1 LLACTAVSFCPLSAF
16 AQEPRVAPPA
26 SDPAPGAFQVSM
38 FVDAYA
44 AWQTSGEG
52 TLATLSGHRAFSGQ
66 GATLRAENG
75 FGLSFLGLDASYD
88 VGSVG
93 VVANLRFGQAAAI
106 YHRHSE
112 PESDAT
118 FGVEYLTQ
126 AYALCRPVKQLELDL
141 GMFTSP
147 FGTESLESF
156 RNPNYTISALYV
168 YGQPSWHLGAKATWQ
183 VDETVALMAM
193 LVNGSNNASETQ
205 QGAGLDQSPT
215 LGGSIKY
222 APHSTV
228 SFGLGGLLATDGV
241 HNDDGGVDAFVD
253 LVAHLELGS
262 LTALLNADFILT
274 RDAAPSTGDRHFW
287 GGSLT
292 AGYRLTSMVG
302 VAGRAEYLQDDANY
316 GGGDRWRLVTGTVTL
331 DVKPLDRAPYLILRW
346 DNRWE
351 RSNQRIFG
359 KDSRGTADTQDDSY
373 RRTWF
378 ETVVGVVVTT
388 AS

>member
-1 LLACTAVSFCPLSAF
+1 
-16 AQEPRVAPPA
+16 
-26 SDPAPGAFQVSM
+26 
-38 FVDAYA
+38 
-44 AWQTSGEG
+44 
-52 TLATLSGHRAFSGQ
+52 
-66 GATLRAENG
+66 
-75 FGLSFLGLDASYD
+75 
-88 VGSVG
+88 
-93 VVANLRFGQAAAI
+93 
-106 YHRHSE
+106 
-112 PESDAT
+112 
-118 FGVEYLTQ
+118 
-126 AYALCRPVKQLELDL
+126 VKQLELDL